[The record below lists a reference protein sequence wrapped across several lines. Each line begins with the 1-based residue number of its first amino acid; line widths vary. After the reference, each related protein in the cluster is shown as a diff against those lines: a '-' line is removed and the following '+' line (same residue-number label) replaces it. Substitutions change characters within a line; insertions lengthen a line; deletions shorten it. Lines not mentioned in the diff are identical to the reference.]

1 MTESD
6 ITQALDKLWESAP
19 EVMESLGD
27 KFTYHQFLRALMD
40 HCKHAYIDLL
50 QANYHRDD
58 PFDAAQQQV
67 GKRLK
72 KMAEAA
78 GYDRIER
85 GKDLSIFDRE
95 TLKITYQR

>member
-6 ITQALDKLWESAP
+6 ITSALDNLWEVAP
-19 EVMESLGD
+19 EVMAALGSE
-27 KFTYHQFLRALMD
+27 FTYHQFLRTLMD
-40 HCKHAYIDLL
+40 RHKHAYIDLL
-50 QANYHRDD
+50 QANYHRED

-72 KMAEAA
+72 KMAEEA
-78 GYDRIER
+78 GYQRSEG

-95 TLKITYQR
+95 TLKITYRR

>member
-1 MTESD
+1 MSESK
-6 ITQALDKLWESAP
+6 IMAALDKLWLAAP
-19 EVMESLGD
+19 FVMQSLGSE
-27 KFTYHQFLRALMD
+27 FSYHQFLRALMD
-40 HCKHAYIDLL
+40 NQKHAYIELL

-72 KMAEAA
+72 KMAEEA
-78 GYDRIER
+78 GYQRVEG

-95 TLKITYQR
+95 TVKITYRR